1 MKILNFPE
9 RRQTYNY
16 DCWASCAQSVLN
28 YYWIDIREDTIMKIA
43 WTNKEWTSI
52 WWIEMVVHKYK
63 LKNKTEH
70 MTISKIKK
78 YIDRQIPVI
87 IILQA
92 RTDTK
97 HVDWKSNRVDGHYV
111 VAIGYDKTKIY
122 FEDPSSIYRTYL
134 LNNEF
139 KERRHDVDI
148 DWREYYH
155 YGIAVYGK
163 KPKYSTHTKIHMD

>member
-1 MKILNFPE
+1 
-9 RRQTYNY
+9 
-16 DCWASCAQSVLN
+16 
-28 YYWIDIREDTIMKIA
+28 
-43 WTNKEWTSI
+43 
-52 WWIEMVVHKYK
+52 MVVHKYK

-148 DWREYYH
+148 D
-155 YGIAVYGK
+155 
-163 KPKYSTHTKIHMD
+163 